1 MRFPILLLLSYTT
14 SLCAQRSSKKCTSI
28 ACWTATL
35 FASPQKAWQKRL
47 YHMVASRCESHFSV
61 LANGYRYLNMEIEQ
75 LANLKRTLRILA
87 NEWLVQWFQG
97 FKNIQLFARQ
107 IVPRRN
113 LIVPHEMS
121 VKIRRER
128 RLLIA

>member
-1 MRFPILLLLSYTT
+1 
-14 SLCAQRSSKKCTSI
+14 
-28 ACWTATL
+28 
-35 FASPQKAWQKRL
+35 
-47 YHMVASRCESHFSV
+47 MVASRCENRFTV
-61 LANGYRYLNMEIEQ
+61 LANGCKYLNMEIEQ

-97 FKNIQLFARQ
+97 FKNVQLFARQ